1 MTCVPK
7 HCFPAH
13 SSPGLVRK
21 LGCESSDSSLAF
33 LGGASNENSLRPTAR
48 EPPARWGGL
57 ALFFFL
63 AQPQMLNS
71 RSAVEGAVFSL
82 AQALA
87 ALIHCYGIGDGDGA
101 LETAPPPKYSLK

>member
-1 MTCVPK
+1 MSRLPDGV
-7 HCFPAH
+7 
-13 SSPGLVRK
+13 G
-21 LGCESSDSSLAF
+21 
-33 LGGASNENSLRPTAR
+33 
-48 EPPARWGGL
+48 W
-57 ALFFFL
+57 LFFFL

-101 LETAPPPKYSLK
+101 LETAPPPPNIH